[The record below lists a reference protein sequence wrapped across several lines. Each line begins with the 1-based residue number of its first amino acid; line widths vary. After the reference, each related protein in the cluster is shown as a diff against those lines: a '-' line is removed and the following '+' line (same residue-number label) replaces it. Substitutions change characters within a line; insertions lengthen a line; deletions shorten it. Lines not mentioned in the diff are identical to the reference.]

1 MGKETHIGWT
11 DKTWNAW
18 QSCTRISE
26 GCAFCYMFRDKERY
40 GQNPELVV
48 RSKDA
53 TFNRPLHWKE
63 PSKIFTNSW
72 SDVFHKDAE
81 AWLPDFWDIIRKCP
95 QHSFQILTKRADR
108 ILQSLPPD
116 WGDGWDNVWIGVSVE
131 NQKRADQRIP
141 ILLDIP
147 AKIKFLSCEPLLSG
161 LDLRKYLNGLHWCII
176 GGESGN
182 GSKPK
187 DPNVKYGYRECN
199 LEWIKDIVNQ
209 CKEEKLPIF
218 VKQMGTHL
226 SKTMGLKDRTGSD
239 INEFPQNIQFQEFPK
254 Q

>member
-1 MGKETHIGWT
+1 MAKESHIGWT
-11 DKTWNAW
+11 DATWNAW

-40 GQNPELVV
+40 GQDPELVT
-48 RSKDA
+48 RSKPA
-53 TFNRPLHWKE
+53 TFNRPLKWKE
-63 PSKIFTNSW
+63 PLKIFTNSW

-131 NQKRADQRIP
+131 NQKRADERIP
-141 ILLDIP
+141 ILLEVP
-147 AKIKFLSCEPLLSG
+147 ARVKFLSCEPLLDRLDLNGYLHG
-161 LDLRKYLNGLHWCII
+161 LDWCIV

-182 GSKPK
+182 GSRPK
-187 DPNVKYGYRECN
+187 DPSVKYGYRECE
-199 LEWIKDIVNQ
+199 LEWISSIVDQ
-209 CKEEKLPIF
+209 CKEADVKIF
-218 VKQMGTHL
+218 VKQLGTHL
-226 SKTMGLKDRTGSD
+226 AKTMGLKDRTGSD
-239 INEFPQNIQFQEFPK
+239 ISELPKNIRYQQFPK
-254 Q
+254 